1 MGIDLYAVQGA
12 FGLVVVALALLAAIW
27 PAVGADVGASVGI
40 AAVYLGIISF
50 KWHPTPGGFDRTW
63 SMLCM
68 AWGVAIVVSS
78 IESRV
83 SGQTLQR
90 VIRPSRA

>member
-63 SMLCM
+63 SILCM
-68 AWGVAIVVSS
+68 AWGSPSWSVPSSLVSAAK
-78 IESRV
+78 
-83 SGQTLQR
+83 
-90 VIRPSRA
+90 PSNE